1 MWFSPGRDQRQLL
14 GRLAGR
20 EPQRQPAVRD
30 LPGQFDVARTDGGQ
44 VDGQVAAHPAYR
56 QLQWLARAIRERERV
71 VLTGV
76 HHLLTPQRHP
86 DDLDVLPGAAQRCG
100 EPDSVPALRHLRPGH
115 AEPEPEPPAG
125 DDVQGGRSH
134 RRHRR
139 RPGRNLQYGAAHVD
153 PAGVR
158 GDPGQHRNRVRAV
171 GFRRPD
177 HREAEALRL
186 LGQGQA
192 VALGAGTK
200 PPVRQVQA
208 EPHARVPSFD
218 RRLPDLARP
227 SDRTPATGR
236 QRPDASDRTPAT
248 GRHCGPNRRCG
259 MVGRPSGRGYGVR
272 VHARARRHARHPAA
286 NGAVA
291 GPGGRPV
298 TDLDVRHP
306 DVHKVV
312 LGCRYALGERLGCGG
327 AADVYRGLDQV
338 LGRPVAIK
346 VVRHDAYDD
355 DRHSGEMRTLAGLSH
370 PGLVTLYDAGQDQ
383 GRGYFVMELVEGASL
398 ADRLSSGPLTE
409 RETAA
414 IGGTVADALA
424 YVHRRGIVHRDV
436 KPGNVLLDRAGRA
449 KLADFGIARMV
460 DSARVTA
467 TGLTLGTA
475 AYLAPEQVVGAAV
488 RPPADVY
495 SLGLVL
501 LECLT
506 GRREYDGRSVEAALA
521 RLHRPPVPPA
531 VLPAD
536 WRRLLTAMTAREPA
550 DRPTAAAASR
560 PAA

>member
-1 MWFSPGRDQRQLL
+1 M
-14 GRLAGR
+14 
-20 EPQRQPAVRD
+20 
-30 LPGQFDVARTDGGQ
+30 
-44 VDGQVAAHPAYR
+44 
-56 QLQWLARAIRERERV
+56 
-71 VLTGV
+71 
-76 HHLLTPQRHP
+76 
-86 DDLDVLPGAAQRCG
+86 
-100 EPDSVPALRHLRPGH
+100 
-115 AEPEPEPPAG
+115 
-125 DDVQGGRSH
+125 
-134 RRHRR
+134 
-139 RPGRNLQYGAAHVD
+139 
-153 PAGVR
+153 
-158 GDPGQHRNRVRAV
+158 
-171 GFRRPD
+171 
-177 HREAEALRL
+177 
-186 LGQGQA
+186 
-192 VALGAGTK
+192 
-200 PPVRQVQA
+200 
-208 EPHARVPSFD
+208 
-218 RRLPDLARP
+218 
-227 SDRTPATGR
+227 
-236 QRPDASDRTPAT
+236 
-248 GRHCGPNRRCG
+248 
-259 MVGRPSGRGYGVR
+259 
-272 VHARARRHARHPAA
+272 
-286 NGAVA
+286 
-291 GPGGRPV
+291 
-298 TDLDVRHP
+298 
-306 DVHKVV
+306 
-312 LGCRYALGERLGCGG
+312 
-327 AADVYRGLDQV
+327 

-355 DRHSGEMRTLAGLSH
+355 DRHSGEMRALAGLSH

-424 YVHRRGIVHRDV
+424 YVHRGGIVHRDV

-488 RPPADVY
+488 GPPADVY

-550 DRPTAAAASR
+550 DRPTAAAAAASLR
-560 PAA
+560 VLGTSAQPASTRTAVTAALSLPRLAPRRWRLAVARLAVILAVLGVGAALNLVPWHSGVVPPSEPAPTSADAPTTTSATAPPAPATTQAQIATVAPATPSAVTAPTPAAPVASAPPISSTGQPPAAAASTTAVPPAPPESPTATTYRAGANANGGATEHSVGKAAHQGGGKGKHDG